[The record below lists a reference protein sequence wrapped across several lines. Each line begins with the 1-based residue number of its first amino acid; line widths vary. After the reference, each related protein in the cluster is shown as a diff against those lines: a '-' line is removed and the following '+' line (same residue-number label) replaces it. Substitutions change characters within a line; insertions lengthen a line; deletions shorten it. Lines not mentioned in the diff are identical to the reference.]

1 MAVPLVPVRSDSRP
15 SASAAQARRGA
26 RWPRKTFEAMLEV
39 LEQGEAEKRK
49 PGRPSKLTLP
59 DQLLLTLSYWREYR
73 TLFHIGADYGVHE
86 SNAQRIVTRVEKR
99 LIGSARFALSPRETL
114 LEEGS
119 RVAVV
124 VLDAAESPVE
134 RPKKKQ
140 RQYYSGKKKRHTN
153 KAQLL
158 IESGSGL
165 ILSSAFASGRTH
177 DLRLCREH
185 RPCWTPE
192 TICLADSGYQ
202 GLGKM
207 HARTLVPYKAKRG
220 QSLDDFQK
228 RYNRALARVRI
239 QVEHVIGALKR
250 FRILAE
256 RYRNRRRRFG
266 LRFNL
271 IAGLYN
277 HALALRLG

>member
-49 PGRPSKLTLP
+49 PGRPSKLALP

-134 RPKKKQ
+134 RPKKNSANTTAA
-140 RQYYSGKKKRHTN
+140 RRSGTRTR
-153 KAQLL
+153 
-158 IESGSGL
+158 
-165 ILSSAFASGRTH
+165 SSCSSSPA
-177 DLRLCREH
+177 
-185 RPCWTPE
+185 
-192 TICLADSGYQ
+192 
-202 GLGKM
+202 
-207 HARTLVPYKAKRG
+207 
-220 QSLDDFQK
+220 
-228 RYNRALARVRI
+228 
-239 QVEHVIGALKR
+239 
-250 FRILAE
+250 
-256 RYRNRRRRFG
+256 
-266 LRFNL
+266 
-271 IAGLYN
+271 AG
-277 HALALRLG
+277 